1 MRFCANGPFIPDE
14 LLISR
19 DRGDVVFFCGA
30 GVSQARAKLD
40 NFVQLARKVIERLG
54 AAQDSPARRLL
65 EVASNASPI
74 AGVGGFIATDRVFS
88 LLEREFLTADINAAV
103 AAELRPA
110 ADADK
115 SAHRLILELAT
126 VSGTDPRL
134 VTTNFDLLFEEST
147 PGLPSVGPGQLPDPR
162 RADFRGIVH
171 LHGRVTADYLG
182 PDEDGF
188 VLSSADFGKAYLA
201 DGWATQFMQSLLR
214 KYSVVF
220 LGYSA
225 DDPPVQYL
233 LEALKSTSAEGGRM
247 YAFQSGEGSTAAA
260 LWEQKGVTALAYD
273 PANGHRSLW
282 ETLEAWAVRA
292 RNVDAWYSSVLEAAS
307 AGPENVEPHVR
318 GQVAHLISTEE
329 GMHQILD
336 SEKSLPASWLKVM
349 DPRERYDRPYRNDD
363 GATRSVSDPFDRR
376 CLDSDEVPEPVD
388 PDKILAERKIPSG
401 AWDAFS
407 LSKTDLA
414 EVRRESVT
422 SFRGQGATVDGTLPR
437 RLGLLSQWLWRVSSD
452 PESLEWAIGQQGFH
466 SSVRGGILN
475 QLDARFEFLQEGV
488 FAGWQ
493 YLFRA
498 WDARRPGSHYEIF
511 RIEQQLGRTGW
522 TEHLVRQFALVY
534 QPHLKI
540 ERSSLF
546 SFGRTPPRPYSLKVE
561 YPKPH
566 RMPEV
571 SDHVLAYA
579 VRQFVQNLELA
590 KSLEFEVHEGD
601 RVFLPSTW
609 EDPEGGGPDLYGLA
623 APVHIVQHFMARLTS
638 YSLELAR
645 AEFLRWPKSDDGIF
659 ARLRIWA
666 AGQGGLLSAQEAA
679 AVFLELSDRAFWD
692 DQHKRDLLLALRS
705 RWNDL
710 ALDDRRAIESKI
722 LNTSFPWEAQ
732 VGKALVYDAISR
744 VERLGWLLSQDLDI
758 SVEAKRAME
767 KHLRELGD
775 DAPNVAE
782 AASSNA
788 ARVFSIGTD
797 TSPGSLTD
805 LPIAEIIAN
814 AGDPAKID
822 FNERVVRDRF
832 RGLVE
837 AKPVK
842 ALSALAYVAN
852 RAEAPSAH
860 WSSFLRAEGRK
871 KDSVRMMGLI
881 GARLMELPNSL
892 FDPILYPVSD
902 WLNAV
907 ADRLYEHWPDKI
919 GPLWEKC
926 VEAITRV
933 PPGQVSRNSEHSW
946 IDEALNSP
954 VYNLVNALLSDPAL
968 KPVRAGRGL
977 PSSWKAKMDG
987 ILAVPGQVR
996 CLALVLLS
1004 RRLNFFFYVD
1014 PKWTNAAIL
1023 PAMKNEDAGSDAFF
1037 DGFLSQNE
1045 APRPSLFRRMKD
1057 SLLLRA
1063 RTSRGRRSDS
1073 SHLAG
1078 ILTFV
1083 WSQEITSPRP
1093 NLSDT
1098 ELREVLI
1105 HGGQSIATG
1114 VLWQLRHSH
1123 QSNVVA
1129 ADVVLGF
1136 FRLVWPLQKA
1146 LRTEQ
1151 ISARLVDFMLE
1162 SGDLFPSLLPLILPR
1177 LTPCNGFD
1185 SFGLAEE
1192 GEGGLADL
1200 YPAEVLSLL
1209 CKLLA
1214 GDPSKWP
1221 YATDRVL
1228 DRLAKSS
1235 AVTPDPR
1242 LHALRQRL
1250 GRRFRS

>member
-54 AAQDSPARRLL
+54 AGQDSPARRLL
-65 EVASNASPI
+65 EVATNASPI

-88 LLEREFLTADINAAV
+88 LLEREFLTADVQAAV
-103 AAELRPA
+103 AAELRPTA
-110 ADADK
+110 EADK
-115 SAHRLILELAT
+115 SAHRLILDLAA

-134 VTTNFDLLFEEST
+134 VTTNFDLLFEESS
-147 PGLPSVGPGQLPDPR
+147 PGLPSVGPGHLPDPR

-233 LEALKSTSAEGGRM
+233 LEALKSTSDEGGRM

-273 PANGHRSLW
+273 PANGYRSLW

-292 RNVDAWYSSVLEAAS
+292 RNVDTWYSSIIEAAA
-307 AGPENVEPHVR
+307 AGPENLEPHVR
-318 GQVAHLISTEE
+318 GQVAHLVSTEE

-336 SEKSLPASWLKVM
+336 SEKLLPASWLKVM
-349 DPRERYDRPYRNDD
+349 DPKERYERPYRNDD

-388 PDKILAERKIPSG
+388 PDRMLAERKIPSG

-407 LSKTDLA
+407 LSKADLA
-414 EVRRESVT
+414 EVGRESLT
-422 SFRGQGATVDGTLPR
+422 SFRGQEATVDGTLPR

-452 PESLEWAIGQQGFH
+452 PEALEWAIGQQGFH
-466 SSVRGGILN
+466 NNVRAGVLN
-475 QLDARFEFLQEGV
+475 QLEARFEFFQEGISD
-488 FAGWQ
+488 GWQ

-498 WDARRPGSHYEIF
+498 WDARRPGSHHEIF
-511 RIEQQLGRTGW
+511 RIEQQVGHTGW
-522 TEHLVRQFALVY
+522 TEDLVRQLALVY
-534 QPHLKI
+534 RPRLII
-540 ERSSLF
+540 ERSSMF

-566 RMPEV
+566 RMLEV

-590 KSLEFEVHEGD
+590 KSLEFEVHDGD

-609 EDPEGGGPDLYGLA
+609 ENPEGGGLDVYGLA
-623 APVHIVQHFMARLTS
+623 GPVRVAQSLMARLKS

-666 AGQGGLLSAQEAA
+666 AGQAGLLSPQEAA
-679 AVFLELSDRAFWD
+679 VVFIELSDTAFWD
-692 DQHKRDLLLALRS
+692 DQQKRDLLLALRS

-710 ALDDRRAIESKI
+710 AIDGRREIETKF
-722 LNTSFPWEAQ
+722 LKTSFPWQGQ
-732 VGKALVYDAISR
+732 VDKALVYDEISR
-744 VERLGWLLSQDLDI
+744 VERLGWLVSQGLDI
-758 SVEAKRAME
+758 SVEAKRAIE
-767 KHLRELGD
+767 QLLEVLGEH
-775 DAPNVAE
+775 APNVEE

-788 ARVFSIGTD
+788 GGVFSIGTN

-822 FNERVVRDRF
+822 FSERVVHDRF
-832 RGLVE
+832 RGLVD

-852 RAEAPSAH
+852 RGEAPTAH

-871 KDSVRMMGLI
+871 TDSVRMIGLI
-881 GARLMELPNSL
+881 GARLVDLPNSL

-907 ADRLYEHWPDKI
+907 ADKLYDHCPDKI

-926 VEAITRV
+926 VDAIRRI
-933 PPGQVSRNSEHSW
+933 PPGKGSRNSEHSW
-946 IDEALNSP
+946 VDEALNSP
-954 VYNLVNALLSDPAL
+954 VYNLVNTLLSDPAL
-968 KPVRAGRGL
+968 KSMRAGRGL
-977 PSSWKAKMDG
+977 PPSWKAKMDG
-987 ILAVPGQVR
+987 ILAVPGHVR

-1004 RRLNFFFYVD
+1004 RRLNFLFHVD
-1014 PKWTNAAIL
+1014 RKWTNSAIL
-1023 PAMKNEDAGSDAFF
+1023 PAMKDEDAASDAFF
-1037 DGFLSQNE
+1037 DGFLSQNA
-1045 APRPSLFRRMKD
+1045 APRPPLFRKMKD
-1057 SLLLRA
+1057 SLLFRA
-1063 RTSRGRRSDS
+1063 RTSKSRRSDS

-1083 WSQEITSPRP
+1083 WSQEIARRRQ
-1093 NLSDT
+1093 NLSDI

-1105 HGGQSIATG
+1105 HGGPGIATG

-1129 ADVVLGF
+1129 ADVVLRF
-1136 FRLVWPLQKA
+1136 FRSVWPLQKA

-1162 SGDLFPSLLPLILPR
+1162 SGALFPRLLPLILPR
-1177 LTPCNGFD
+1177 LTSCNGFD
-1185 SFGLAEE
+1185 AFGLAED
-1192 GEGGLADL
+1192 GEGGLTDS

-1228 DRLAKSS
+1228 ERLAKNP
-1235 AVTPDPR
+1235 AVTADPR
-1242 LHALRQRL
+1242 LHGLRQRL

>member
-1 MRFCANGPFIPDE
+1 MRFCSNGPNIPDE

-40 NFVQLARKVIERLG
+40 NFVQLARKVIDRLG

-103 AAELRPA
+103 AAELCPTA
-110 ADADK
+110 EADK
-115 SAHRLILELAT
+115 SAHRLILDLAA

-134 VTTNFDLLFEEST
+134 VTTNFDLLFEASS
-147 PGLPSVGPGQLPDPR
+147 PGLPSVGPGHLPDPR

-214 KYSVVF
+214 RYSVVF

-233 LEALKSTSAEGGRM
+233 LEALKSTSDEGGRM

-273 PANGHRSLW
+273 PANGHQSLW
-282 ETLEAWAVRA
+282 DTLEAWAVRA
-292 RNVDAWYSSVLEAAS
+292 RNVDAWYSSVIEAA
-307 AGPENVEPHVR
+307 AEGPESLEPHVR
-318 GQVAHLISTEE
+318 GQIAHLVSTED
-329 GMHQILD
+329 GMHQVLD
-336 SEKSLPASWLKVM
+336 SEKLLPASWLKVM
-349 DPRERYDRPYRNDD
+349 DPKERYERPYRNDD

-388 PDKILAERKIPSG
+388 PNRMLAERKIPSD

-414 EVRRESVT
+414 EIGRESVT
-422 SFRGQGATVDGTLPR
+422 SFRGQGATVEGTLPR
-437 RLGLLSQWLWRVSSD
+437 RLGLLSQWLWRVSSN
-452 PESLEWAIGQQGFH
+452 PEALEWAVGQQGFH
-466 SSVRGGILN
+466 RSVREGILN
-475 QLDARFEFLQEGV
+475 QIDGCFEFLQEGI
-488 FAGWQ
+488 FDGWL

-498 WDARRPGSHYEIF
+498 WDARRPGSHHEIH
-511 RIEQQLGRTGW
+511 RIEQQVGHTGW
-522 TEHLVRQFALVY
+522 TEDLVRQLALVY
-534 QPHLKI
+534 RPRLAI
-540 ERSSLF
+540 ERSSMF

-566 RMPEV
+566 RMPEIL
-571 SDHVLAYA
+571 DPVLAYA

-609 EDPEGGGPDLYGLA
+609 DDAEGGGPDLYGLA
-623 APVHIVQHFMARLTS
+623 GPVHIAQSLMARLKS

-666 AGQGGLLSAQEAA
+666 AGQRGLLSGQETA

-710 ALDDRRAIESKI
+710 AAGDRQAIESKI
-722 LNTSFPWEAQ
+722 LNTSFPWQGQ
-732 VGKALVYDAISR
+732 VDKALVYDAISR
-744 VERLGWLLSQDLDI
+744 VERLGWLVSQGLDI
-758 SVEAKRAME
+758 SAEAKLTME
-767 KHLRELGD
+767 ELQDELGD
-775 DAPNVAE
+775 NAANVE
-782 AASSNA
+782 KAASSNA

-797 TSPGSLTD
+797 TRPGSLTD

-822 FNERVVRDRF
+822 FSERVVHDRF
-832 RGLVE
+832 RGLVD

-842 ALSALAYVAN
+842 ALSALVYVAN
-852 RAEAPSAH
+852 RGEAPSAH

-871 KDSVRMMGLI
+871 KDSVRMMGLV
-881 GARLMELPNSL
+881 GARLMELPNAL

-907 ADRLYEHWPDKI
+907 ADGFYDHCPDNV
-919 GPLWEKC
+919 GPLWQKC
-926 VEAITRV
+926 VDAIGRL
-933 PPGQVSRNSEHSW
+933 PPAEESRNSEHSW

-968 KPVRAGRGL
+968 KPVRARRGL
-977 PSSWKAKMDG
+977 PPSWKAKMDG
-987 ILAVPGQVR
+987 ILAVPGHVR

-1004 RRLNFFFYVD
+1004 RRLNFLFYVD
-1014 PKWTNAAIL
+1014 PKWSNAAIL
-1023 PAMKNEDAGSDAFF
+1023 PTMKNEDAASDAFF
-1037 DGFLSQNE
+1037 DGFLSQGE
-1045 APRPSLFRRMKD
+1045 APRPPLFRRMKD
-1057 SLLLRA
+1057 SLLSRA
-1063 RTSRGRRSDS
+1063 RTSKSRRSDS

-1083 WSQEITSPRP
+1083 WSQEIARRRP

-1105 HGGQSIATG
+1105 HGGQGIATG
-1114 VLWQLRHSH
+1114 VLWQLRQSH

-1129 ADVVLGF
+1129 ADVVLRF
-1136 FRLVWPLQKA
+1136 FRTVWPLQKA

-1151 ISARLVDFMLE
+1151 ISARLVDFMFG

-1177 LTPCNGFD
+1177 LTSCNGFD
-1185 SFGLAEE
+1185 AFGLVGE
-1192 GEGGLADL
+1192 GEGGLVDL

-1228 DRLAKSS
+1228 DRLTENP
-1235 AVTPDPR
+1235 VTRDDPR